1 MFPILFVS
9 KQQFVFPISI
19 SYFQSTNFVFNLN
32 SLFRMYYICFQSN
45 YLVSNLR
52 ILFPIYFHVSNL
64 QCFQCIINC
73 NFCFTISMR
82 AIDDPRWCNFKQSE
96 SYQDSNW
103 SSSAKFRFFS
113 KTAREKFLIVGV
125 HTNRV
130 IAVLISSY
138 SKIFLD
144 LKGGLPE

>member
-1 MFPILFVS
+1 M
-9 KQQFVFPISI
+9 FPISI
-19 SYFQSTNFVFNLN
+19 PYFQSTNFVFNLN
-32 SLFRMYYICFQSN
+32 SLFQMYYFCFQSN

-52 ILFPIYFHVSNL
+52 ILFPNYFQASNL
-64 QCFQCIINC
+64 QYFQCIINC
-73 NFCFTISMR
+73 NFYFNISVR
-82 AIDDPRWCNFKQSE
+82 AIDDPRWSNFKQSE
-96 SYQDSNW
+96 SYEDSNW

-130 IAVLISSY
+130 TAVLISSY
-138 SKIFLD
+138 SKFFLD